1 MLKFDDVQAM
11 LKRCE
16 AFHGHLCMGQVT
28 GVRMARKGLEL
39 VAAEHIKDLIVM
51 VENDRC
57 ITDAIIMATGV
68 RLGRRSL
75 KFYDYGK
82 MAATFV
88 NQKTEKAWRVA
99 SRGTSDDGLPPDR
112 AMAAALA
119 KADEELMTW
128 QRVRV
133 AFGPGDLPGPPERI
147 VRCSRCGET
156 VLDYRDVPTGQGQAD
171 PLCRACAFGTYYQTL
186 SEMDAGSGSMA

>member
-1 MLKFDDVQAM
+1 MLKVDDVQAT
-11 LKRCE
+11 LKDCE
-16 AFHGHLCMGQVT
+16 AFHGHLCMGQVM
-28 GVRMARKGLEL
+28 GVRMAKKGLEL
-39 VAAEHIKDLIVM
+39 IAAEDIKDLIVI

-75 KFYDYGK
+75 KFHDYGK

-88 NQKTEKAWRVA
+88 NTKTGQAWRVA
-99 SRGTSDDGLPPDR
+99 SRGDSDDGLPPDQAR
-112 AMAAALA
+112 AAALA
-119 KADEELMTW
+119 KTDAELLRW
-128 QRVRV
+128 QQVRV

-147 VRCSRCGET
+147 VQCSRCGET

-171 PLCRACAFGTYYQTL
+171 PLCRACAFGTYYQPF
-186 SEMDAGSGSMA
+186 AG

>member
-1 MLKFDDVQAM
+1 MLKVDDVQAM

-16 AFHGHLCMGQVT
+16 AFHGHLCLGQVV
-28 GVRMARKGLEL
+28 GVRMAQKGLEL
-39 VAAEHIKDLIVM
+39 VAAEDIKDLIVM

-88 NQKTEKAWRVA
+88 NLKTDVAWRLH
-99 SRGTSDDGLPPDR
+99 SRGEGDQLPKDES
-112 AMAAALA
+112 MAWALA
-119 KADEELMTW
+119 ASDEELLSWRSVT
-128 QRVRV
+128 VD
-133 AFGPGDLPGPPERI
+133 FNPGDLPGPPVRI
-147 VRCSRCGET
+147 AQCNRCGET
-156 VLDYRDVPTGQGQAD
+156 VLDYRDVPQGQGED
-171 PLCRACAFGTYYQTL
+171 LVLCRACAFGTYYQPMT
-186 SEMDAGSGSMA
+186 